1 MDSVEK
7 ERFRFKLPK
16 ITRRGKLLLL
26 VVLSGSVLYFTSH
39 DSSSIYTQINNPNLE
54 K

>member
-1 MDSVEK
+1 MSDVN
-7 ERFRFKLPK
+7 FRNMSFIIIL
-16 ITRRGKLLLL
+16 LLLL